1 MVNAEVETNGAAHQ
15 STQRSILDMFKPI
28 PKKSTVDVGQK
39 WGPPKHIVVTPNH
52 R

>member
-28 PKKSTVDVGQK
+28 PKKKTTDQGKKRARTIQ
-39 WGPPKHIVVTPNH
+39 
-52 R
+52 